1 MPLGN
6 IVILQAEVP
15 ERMHWTEHVIVDR
28 DTTDPNTGRP
38 TTRKI
43 LEFTVDRLNGVS
55 VNAKFSTMAETL
67 YAQLEPYLP
76 NSVYRGYEFI
86 VTKRG
91 SGYRTKYTVDK
102 IPLAAV
108 R

>member
-6 IVILQAEVP
+6 IVILEVGIP
-15 ERMHWTEHVIVDR
+15 ERMHFASHVIADR
-28 DTTDPNTGRP
+28 DITDPSTGRP
-38 TTRKI
+38 GIRKV
-43 LEFTVDRLNGVS
+43 LEFSVDKLNGQPA
-55 VNAKFSTMAETL
+55 NAKFSTMSETL
-67 YAQLEPYLP
+67 YAQLEAYLP
-76 NSVYRGYEFI
+76 NGIYRGYEFI

-108 R
+108 